1 MSNLNESDKS
11 RVNAAYNEGVKNVS
25 KEDLEDALKKE
36 KKFNDK
42 VGNLGD
48 VWKDAKL
55 LFQMLKDYSLGRYT
69 EVPWGVIA
77 AIVFAVTYFLS
88 PIDVIPDFIPF
99 IGWIDDGAVFG
110 IVLASFKSEIDAY
123 RQWLIA
129 RKESDSDKDLEIV
142 N

>member
-11 RVNAAYNEGVKNVS
+11 RVNAAYNDGVKNVS
-25 KEDLEDALKKE
+25 QEDLEDTLKKE

-55 LFQMLKDYSLGRYT
+55 LFQMLKDYKSGCYT
-69 EVPWGVIA
+69 EVPWKLIA
-77 AIVFAVTYFLS
+77 AIVFAVTYFLW
-88 PIDVIPDFIPF
+88 PFDVIPDIIPF
-99 IGWIDDGAVFG
+99 VGWSDDIGIFG
-110 IVLASFKSEIDAY
+110 IILYSFKSEIDAY